1 MKTNIKT
8 YIALHIFLM
17 IYSTAG
23 ILSKLA
29 SGEKFMSLPFVLFY
43 VGEIIILAFYAI
55 GWQQFIKRMPL
66 SVAYAN
72 KAVTVVW
79 GCIWGVLFFQEHLS
93 AGKIIGAV
101 IVLAGVALYG
111 YADGKMNSG
120 EASAASLADSAI
132 SKTTDQESSSERMK
146 EEAGK
151 ADKG

>member
-1 MKTNIKT
+1 MVGTEKKIEKMKSNIKL

-17 IYSTAG
+17 IYTSAG

-29 SGEKFMSLPFVLFY
+29 AGEKFMSLPFVLFY
-43 VGEIIILAFYAI
+43 AGEIVILAFYAI

-79 GCIWGVLFFQEHLS
+79 GCVWGVLFFQEQLT
-93 AGKIIGAV
+93 AGKVIGAL

-111 YADGKMNSG
+111 YADGKA
-120 EASAASLADSAI
+120 E
-132 SKTTDQESSSERMK
+132 KK
-146 EEAGK
+146 
-151 ADKG
+151 